1 MACSMLLF
9 LCTGNYYRSRF
20 AEILFN
26 TLVKDTGISWQAES
40 RGIAVDPGNGNT
52 GPISKFAVQGL
63 TVRGIPLEQSPR
75 FPQQVSEHDFRKA
88 DHIIVLDETEHRP
101 LLQQRFPHWI
111 NHVTYWN
118 IPDLDRLSAE
128 EALAA
133 TESRIKCLIQEFRQ
147 NEHTYL

>member
-1 MACSMLLF
+1 MLLF

-26 TLVKDTGISWQAES
+26 TLAKDTEISWRAES

-63 TVRGIPLEQSPR
+63 TVRGISRERSPR
-75 FPQQVSEHDFRKA
+75 FPQQVSEYDLQRA
-88 DHIIVLDETEHRP
+88 DHIIVLDEAEHRP
-101 LLQQRFPHWI
+101 LLQQRFPRWI

-128 EALAA
+128 KALAA
-133 TESRIKCLIQEFRQ
+133 IESRIKCLIQELRQ
-147 NEHTYL
+147 NGHAYL